1 MDEEAGEF
9 AVKFMLEGETL
20 KTFTSSWDTAKVVV
34 MLSELLWKETFAV
47 LCAPVLLLAVNVTYS
62 LAYPEEL
69 STDNQDGKAEEMLH
83 EPDPPTYTEEETGL
97 VAEKLIEEGET

>member
-1 MDEEAGEF
+1 
-9 AVKFMLEGETL
+9 
-20 KTFTSSWDTAKVVV
+20 
-34 MLSELLWKETFAV
+34 
-47 LCAPVLLLAVNVTYS
+47 

-83 EPDPPTYTEEETGL
+83 DPDPPTYTEEETGL